1 MISAA
6 RQIVTECDNGRVV
19 ANRLGS
25 AYDLFIAVEGWLMA
39 NAPHILI
46 VDDDRQIRASLARF
60 LTASG
65 FRISAA
71 EDGAAMFAAIEKRRF
86 DLVVLDIMMP
96 GEDGLT
102 LCRRLREAS
111 RIPVIFLTA
120 LSGEI
125 DCVVGLELGADD
137 YICKP
142 IRPREL
148 LARIRAVLRRVGD
161 TASQREHQPVVAY
174 EFEGWRLD
182 AVRRTL
188 RNPKGVLVELTGGEF
203 DLLLVFAERPRHVLT
218 RDQLLD
224 LTRGKEAAV
233 LDRSIDVQV
242 GRLRRKIEA
251 DPQLPMLI
259 KTVRSGGYVF
269 CADVLVASAESVADA
284 VS

>member
-1 MISAA
+1 MASAA
-6 RQIVTECDNGRVV
+6 
-19 ANRLGS
+19 
-25 AYDLFIAVEGWLMA
+25 
-39 NAPHILI
+39 HILI
-46 VDDDRQIRASLARF
+46 VDDDRQIRVSLARF
-60 LTASG
+60 LIASG

-71 EDGAAMFAAIEKRRF
+71 ENGAAMFAAIEKGRC
-86 DLVVLDIMMP
+86 DLIVLDIMMP

-102 LCRRLREAS
+102 LCRRIREAS

-120 LSGEI
+120 LSEEI
-125 DCVVGLELGADD
+125 DCVAGLELGADD

-148 LARIRAVLRRVGD
+148 LARIRAVLRRTGD
-161 TASQREHQPVVAY
+161 MTHQRERAPVVSY

-188 RNPKGVLVELTGGEF
+188 RNPKGALVELTGGEF
-203 DLLLVFAERPRHVLT
+203 DLLLVFAEHPRHVLT

-224 LTRGKEAAV
+224 LTRGREAAV

-251 DPQLPMLI
+251 DPQLPTLI

-269 CADVLVASAESVADA
+269 CADVLAGSAQYAADA

>member
-1 MISAA
+1 
-6 RQIVTECDNGRVV
+6 
-19 ANRLGS
+19 
-25 AYDLFIAVEGWLMA
+25 MA

-60 LTASG
+60 LTANG

-71 EDGAAMFAAIEKRRF
+71 EDGVAMFAAIEKGRF

-96 GEDGLT
+96 GEDGLA

-111 RIPVIFLTA
+111 RLPVIFLTA
-120 LSGEI
+120 LSEEI
-125 DCVVGLELGADD
+125 DCVAGLELGADD

-161 TASQREHQPVVAY
+161 TALQRERAPVVSY

-203 DLLLVFAERPRHVLT
+203 DLLLVFAEHPRKVLT

-224 LTRGKEAAV
+224 LTRGRDATV

-251 DPQLPMLI
+251 DPQLPLLI

-269 CADVLVASAESVADA
+269 CADVLVGSAENVADA

>member
-1 MISAA
+1 
-6 RQIVTECDNGRVV
+6 
-19 ANRLGS
+19 
-25 AYDLFIAVEGWLMA
+25 MA

-60 LTASG
+60 LTESG
-65 FRISAA
+65 FRSSAA
-71 EDGAAMFAAIEKRRF
+71 EDGPAMFEVLAKGRF
-86 DLVVLDIMMP
+86 DLVLLDIMMP
-96 GEDGLT
+96 GEDGLS
-102 LCRRLREAS
+102 LCRRLRETS
-111 RIPVIFLTA
+111 RIPIIFLTA
-120 LSGEI
+120 LAGEI

-142 IRPREL
+142 IRSREL
-148 LARIRAVLRRVGD
+148 LARIRTVLRRTGD
-161 TASQREHQPVVAY
+161 TTQRERTPVVSY
-174 EFEGWRLD
+174 TFEGWRLD

-188 RNPKGVLVELTGGEF
+188 RNPQEVLVELTGGEF

-224 LTRGKEAAV
+224 LTRGKEATV

-251 DPQLPMLI
+251 DPQVPVLI

-269 CADVLVASAESVADA
+269 CADVQVGSAEYVADA